1 MNAPR
6 DGHATTAPPFA
17 ASEDVLLSIRHL
29 SVRFPTSRGLLH
41 AVEDVSLDLPLGSV
55 LAIVG
60 ESGSGK
66 SVLSRAIMRLL
77 PRHAQIPAE
86 AGIHFDGIDLLRAS
100 EKSLQAIRGRRI
112 GMVFQDP
119 MTSLN
124 PVRTVGSQLAEG
136 MRRHLRIDGRTAKQR
151 TIELLQQVGIASPE
165 RRYDQYPHELSGGM
179 RQRVVIA
186 MAIACEPDLLIAD
199 EPTTALDVTIQAEI
213 LELLRSLRTKR
224 AMTMIMVT
232 HDLGVA
238 AEQADEIAV
247 MYAGQIVER
256 ANVRSLFSSPRMPY
270 TGALLKAIPKLSDP
284 PHTELYAIP
293 GSPPAVVGTTQ
304 GCRFAPRCERE
315 LSRCRREAPS
325 LIVESDRGVRCWNPL
340 EAS

>member
-1 MNAPR
+1 MNAIAHP
-6 DGHATTAPPFA
+6 
-17 ASEDVLLSIRHL
+17 LLRVQDLHIDIHTPTHVKHV
-29 SVRFPTSRGLLH
+29 VRAVDFSLERGKTLC
-41 AVEDVSLDLPLGSV
+41 
-55 LAIVG
+55 IVG
-60 ESGSGK
+60 ESGCGK
-66 SVLSRAIMRLL
+66 SLTALALLDLL
-77 PRHAQIPAE
+77 PAAARRRVAKLEFAGQDLAALTPAALAQ
-86 AGIHFDGIDLLRAS
+86 LRGA
-100 EKSLQAIRGRRI
+100 RI
-112 GMVFQDP
+112 AMIFQDP

-256 ANVRSLFSSPRMPY
+256 ANVRSLFSAPRMPY
-270 TGALLKAIPKLSDP
+270 TGALLRAIPKLSDP
-284 PHTELYAIP
+284 PHAQLYAIP
-293 GSPPAVVGTTQ
+293 GSPPAVVGNTQ

-315 LSRCRREAPS
+315 LPRCRREAPS
-325 LIVESDRGVRCWNPL
+325 LIVENERGVRCWNPL

>member
-1 MNAPR
+1 MNVP
-6 DGHATTAPPFA
+6 GKPHATP
-17 ASEDVLLSIRHL
+17 ASPSITSGDALLSIRHL
-29 SVRFPTSRGLLH
+29 SVRFPTARGLLH
-41 AVEDVSLDLPLGSV
+41 AVEDVSLDIPRGGV

-86 AGIHFDGIDLLRAS
+86 SSICFDGNDLVRAS
-100 EKSLQAIRGRRI
+100 EKTLQTIRGRRI

-124 PVRTVGSQLAEG
+124 PVRTVGSQLVEG
-136 MRRHLRIDGRTAKQR
+136 MRRHLRLDSRTAKQR

-213 LELLRSLRTKR
+213 LELLKSLRTKR

-256 ANVRSLFSSPRMPY
+256 AGVRSLFSAPRMPY
-270 TGALLKAIPKLSDP
+270 TGALLRAIPRLSDP
-284 PHTELYAIP
+284 PHAQLYAIP
-293 GSPPAVVGTTQ
+293 GSPPAVVGETR
-304 GCRFAPRCERE
+304 GCRFAPRCERPV
-315 LSRCRREAPS
+315 SRCRQETPP
-325 LIVESDRGVRCWNPL
+325 LVVENNRGMRCWNPL

>member
-1 MNAPR
+1 MNVPA
-6 DGHATTAPPFA
+6 DGHAAPASPSA
-17 ASEDVLLSIRHL
+17 ASGDVLLSIRNL

-41 AVEDVSLDLPLGSV
+41 AVEDVCLDVPRGSV

-86 AGIHFDGIDLLRAS
+86 ASICFDGADLVHAS
-100 EKSLQAIRGRRI
+100 ERSLQRIRGRRI

-151 TIELLQQVGIASPE
+151 TIELLQQVGIASPQ

-213 LELLRSLRTKR
+213 LELLSSLRAKR

-256 ANVRSLFSSPRMPY
+256 ADVRSLFGAPRMPY
-270 TGALLKAIPKLSDP
+270 TNGLLRAIPKLSDP
-284 PHTELYAIP
+284 PHAQLYAIP
-293 GSPPAVVGTTQ
+293 GSPPAVVGSTQ

-315 LSRCRREAPS
+315 LPRCRREAPP
-325 LIVESDRGVRCWNPL
+325 LIVEKDRGIRCWNPL